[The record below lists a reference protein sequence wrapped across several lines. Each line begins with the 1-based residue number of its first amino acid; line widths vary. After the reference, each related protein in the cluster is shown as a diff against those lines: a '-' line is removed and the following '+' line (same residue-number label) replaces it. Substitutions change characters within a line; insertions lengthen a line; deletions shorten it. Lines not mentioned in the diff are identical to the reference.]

1 MASGARSYTSNN
13 FQFNVNGWNVGF
25 CKKASGGGMKGV
37 IATNPLGPDLLVKK
51 HLANIEWEPV
61 TIEVGIGM
69 GKAMSDWIAESF
81 AKGFVTRDA
90 TLTLG
95 DFHFNATTEQQFN
108 QCLIQEV
115 TCPELSGSAK
125 TSAYFTVKMLPE
137 TVRWAPA
144 SGKIQGNTAGKQK
157 QWLQCNW
164 KVEGLKGLP
173 TARISKIASWT
184 WKQKTLRDEVGI
196 TKEATIHPG
205 SVEVPNLKF
214 TISKADRDPWA
225 KAAYDWF
232 INGKSREEDEM
243 EGRIVFLAND
253 MTTELG
259 EVVLTN
265 VGFESFSDGANDAGS
280 ESVASFDVG
289 LYVETMKF
297 NLSYTDA

>member
-1 MASGARSYTSNN
+1 MADQRSYTGNN
-13 FQFNVNGWNVGF
+13 FQFTVNGWNVGF
-25 CKKASGGGMKGV
+25 VKKASGGGMKGV
-37 IATNPLGPDLLVKK
+37 IANNALGPDLLVKK

-90 TLTLG
+90 TLTKA
-95 DFHFNATTEQQFN
+95 DFHYKATTEQLFN

-137 TVRWAPA
+137 TVRWQAA
-144 SGKIQGNTAGKQK
+144 SGQIQGNTAGKQK

-164 KVEGLKGLP
+164 RLEGFKGLP
-173 TARISKIASWT
+173 CARISKIASWT
-184 WKQKTLRDEVGI
+184 WKQKTIRDEVGS

-205 SVEVPNLKF
+205 SVEVPSLAL
-214 TISKADRDPWA
+214 TISAADREPWA

-232 INGKSREEDEM
+232 INGMSREEDEM

-253 MTTELG
+253 MKTELG
-259 EVVLTN
+259 EVVLGN
-265 VGFESFSDGANDAGS
+265 CGFEAFSDGANDAGS
-280 ESVASFDVG
+280 ETVASFEVK

-297 NLSYTDA
+297 NIKYSDA

>member
-1 MASGARSYTSNN
+1 MANERSYTGNN
-13 FQFNVNGWNVGF
+13 FQFSVNGWNVGF
-25 CKKASGGGMKGV
+25 IKKASGGGMKGV
-37 IATNPLGPDLLVKK
+37 IANNPLGPDLLVKK

-90 TLTLG
+90 TLTIG
-95 DFHFNATTEQQFN
+95 DFHFNAKTEQQFN
-108 QCLIQEV
+108 GCLIQEV

-137 TVRWAPA
+137 TVRWAQA
-144 SGKIQGNTAGKQK
+144 SGKIQGTTAGKQK

-164 KVEGLKGLP
+164 RLEGLKGLP
-173 TARISKIASWT
+173 CDRISKIASWT
-184 WKQKTLRDEVGI
+184 WKQKTVRDEVGY

-205 SVEVPNLKF
+205 SVDVPGLSL
-214 TISKADRDPWA
+214 TISKADRDQWA

-253 MTTELG
+253 MKTELG
-259 EVVLTN
+259 EVVLGGI
-265 VGFESFSDGANDAGS
+265 GFEAFQDGANDAGS
-280 ESVASFDVG
+280 ETVSSFEVK

-297 NLSYTDA
+297 NIQVSDA